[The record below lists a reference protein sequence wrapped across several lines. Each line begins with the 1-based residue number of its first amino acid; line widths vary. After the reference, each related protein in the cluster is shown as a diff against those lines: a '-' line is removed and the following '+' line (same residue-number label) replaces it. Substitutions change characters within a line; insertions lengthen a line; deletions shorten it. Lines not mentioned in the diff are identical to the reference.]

1 MWGGR
6 GEEGK
11 KKGKGF
17 NLLQGVNFLLK
28 KEVIF
33 FRLCC
38 IKTINLYRL
47 LLYHQFVFV
56 GVKILSKSL
65 DWLIKKKPLYARH
78 NYPSVLVTSF
88 ARGRAFQ

>member
-1 MWGGR
+1 MDLSNSISDYANTVLLGLIIIYAGCAGRGGGGR
-6 GEEGK
+6 KKEGQ
-11 KKGKGF
+11 GF
-17 NLLQGVNFLLK
+17 QLVI
-28 KEVIF
+28 EVIF

-65 DWLIKKKPLYARH
+65 DRLIKKA
-78 NYPSVLVTSF
+78 SVW
-88 ARGRAFQ
+88 